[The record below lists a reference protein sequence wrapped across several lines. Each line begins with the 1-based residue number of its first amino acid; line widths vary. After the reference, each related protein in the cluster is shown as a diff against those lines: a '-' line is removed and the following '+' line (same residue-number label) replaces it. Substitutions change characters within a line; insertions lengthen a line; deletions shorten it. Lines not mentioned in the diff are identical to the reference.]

1 MSLTLYAGS
10 GSPFVWK
17 VWLALEFKGLEYTL
31 KMLSFS
37 AGDTR
42 TPEFRALNPRG
53 KVPALEHDGRVL

>member
-10 GSPFVWK
+10 GSPYVWK

-37 AGDTR
+37 AGETR
-42 TPEFRALNPRG
+42 TPEYRAISPR
-53 KVPALEHDGRVL
+53 ARLA